1 MNGHSL
7 ISTTTKASRLFISL
21 KLSLRLTMPL
31 SLGSSLALS
40 LGLSLALSPP
50 QVQAQTQTNASQ
62 PALTFVV
69 GYAPGGTTDIIARI
83 VAKELTLQT
92 GQTVIVE
99 NKAGANSNIGA
110 EYVAN
115 GPTNG
120 SRFYIGSTANAIN
133 KSLYKKLNHDIEKDL
148 AAVAL
153 LGTVPNMLVIN
164 PALPI
169 QNVEQYIAY
178 ARANPGK
185 LTCASSGAGS
195 AIHMSCELFKI
206 QTKTNILH
214 VPYKGSSLALND
226 LLGGQVSS
234 IFDNM
239 PSVLQQVRA
248 GKLRALGVTT
258 ATRSSFA
265 SDIPTLAESGL
276 PDFSVQAWFGLFA
289 PSATEPSLLTR
300 VNTSVTRA
308 LATEATKTSYASAG
322 IAIPS
327 TPNTVD
333 TFTTFVSQEVQKWSA
348 VVRQSGTE
356 TQ

>member
-1 MNGHSL
+1 MKDQMLMKNIAL
-7 ISTTTKASRLFISL
+7 KANISRLL
-21 KLSLRLTMPL
+21 M
-31 SLGSSLALS
+31 SLALC
-40 LGLSLALSPP
+40 LTLSPSYS
-50 QVQAQTQTNASQ
+50 QAQTNAAQ
-62 PALTFVV
+62 PTLTFVV

-83 VAKELTLQT
+83 VARELTLQT

-99 NKAGANSNIGA
+99 NKAGANSNMGS
-110 EYVAN
+110 EYVTS

-120 SRFYIGSTANAIN
+120 TRFYVGSTANAIN
-133 KSLYKKLNHDIEKDL
+133 KSLYKKLNYDIEKDL
-148 AAVAL
+148 SAVAL

-206 QTKTNILH
+206 QTNTNILH

-265 SDIPTLAESGL
+265 PDIPTLAESGL
-276 PDFSVQAWFGLFA
+276 PNFSVQAWFGLFA
-289 PSATEPSLLTR
+289 PSATDPSLVKR
-300 VNTSVTRA
+300 VNVNVTRA
-308 LATEATKTSYASAG
+308 LAAEATKTSYASAG
-322 IAIPS
+322 IAIPPN
-327 TPNTVD
+327 PNTKHSRPLSVKK
-333 TFTTFVSQEVQKWSA
+333 FKSG
-348 VVRQSGTE
+348 RQWLSSRARRRSDV
-356 TQ
+356 

>member
-1 MNGHSL
+1 VLPGDHL
-7 ISTTTKASRLFISL
+7 VVGRRAGFLTISR
-21 KLSLRLTMPL
+21 
-31 SLGSSLALS
+31 SLGVIGGDQREVDIALVSLHDA
-40 LGLSLALSPP
+40 AVTRTRWATWKPWA
-50 QVQAQTQTNASQ
+50 VTAT
-62 PALTFVV
+62 
-69 GYAPGGTTDIIARI
+69 GT
-83 VAKELTLQT
+83 
-92 GQTVIVE
+92 
-99 NKAGANSNIGA
+99 
-110 EYVAN
+110 
-115 GPTNG
+115 
-120 SRFYIGSTANAIN
+120 
-133 KSLYKKLNHDIEKDL
+133 
-148 AAVAL
+148 AVAL

-169 QNVEQYIAY
+169 QNVEQYIAF

-206 QTKTNILH
+206 QTNTNILH

-265 SDIPTLAESGL
+265 PEIPTLAESGL

-289 PSATEPSLLTR
+289 PSATEPSLLKR
-300 VNTSVTRA
+300 VNANVTQA
-308 LATEATKTSYASAG
+308 LTAEATKTSYASAG
-322 IAIPS
+322 IALPS
-327 TPNTVD
+327 NPNTVD
-333 TFTTFVSQEVQKWSA
+333 MFTDFVNQEVQKWA
-348 VVRQSGTE
+348 IVVMQSGTE

>member
-1 MNGHSL
+1 MKDQTLMKNITS
-7 ISTTTKASRLFISL
+7 KANISRLL
-21 KLSLRLTMPL
+21 MPL
-31 SLGSSLALS
+31 ALC
-40 LGLSLALSPP
+40 LTFSPSYA
-50 QVQAQTQTNASQ
+50 QAQTNASQ
-62 PALTFVV
+62 PTLTFVV

-120 SRFYIGSTANAIN
+120 TRFYVGSTANAIN
-133 KSLYKKLNHDIEKDL
+133 KSLYKKLNYDIEKDL
-148 AAVAL
+148 TAVAL

-169 QNVEQYIAY
+169 QTVADYIAY
-178 ARANPGK
+178 ARAHPGK

-206 QTKTNILH
+206 QTNTNILH

-226 LLGGQVSS
+226 LLGGQVNS

-289 PSATEPSLLTR
+289 PSATEPSLLKR
-300 VNTSVTRA
+300 VNASVTSA
-308 LATEATKTSYASAG
+308 LATEATKTSYTSAG

-327 TPNTVD
+327 TPNPVE
-333 TFTTFVSQEVQKWSA
+333 TFTAFVSQEVQKWA
-348 VVRQSGTE
+348 TVVKQSGTE

>member
-1 MNGHSL
+1 MKHYASKKHAFIKDRGS
-7 ISTTTKASRLFISL
+7 ITKEYVKTKAAYLFL
-21 KLSLRLTMPL
+21 F
-31 SLGSSLALS
+31 
-40 LGLSLALSPP
+40 LGLSLTLPTA
-50 QVQAQTQTNASQ
+50 QVQAQNPANATQPT
-62 PALTFVV
+62 LTFVV

-83 VAKELTLQT
+83 VAKEFTLQT

-110 EYVAN
+110 EYVSS

-120 SRFYIGSTANAIN
+120 TRFYVGSTANAIN
-133 KSLYKKLNHDIEKDL
+133 KSLYKKLNYDIEKDFS
-148 AAVAL
+148 AVAL

-164 PALPI
+164 PTLPI
-169 QNVEQYIAY
+169 QTVADYIAY

-206 QTKTNILH
+206 QTNTNILH

-265 SDIPTLAESGL
+265 PDIPTLTESGL

-289 PSATEPSLLTR
+289 PSATDPSLLKR
-300 VNTSVTRA
+300 VNASVTQA
-308 LATEATKTSYASAG
+308 LATETTKTSYASAG
-322 IAIPS
+322 IALPP

-333 TFTTFVSQEVQKWSA
+333 TFTAFVGQEVQKWSA

>member
-1 MNGHSL
+1 MKDQTSITN
-7 ISTTTKASRLFISL
+7 TTLDANVSRLL
-21 KLSLRLTMPL
+21 M
-31 SLGSSLALS
+31 SLALC
-40 LGLSLALSPP
+40 LTLPP
-50 QVQAQTQTNASQ
+50 AQAQTLTNTSQ
-62 PALTFVV
+62 PTLTFVV
-69 GYAPGGTTDIIARI
+69 GYAPGGTTDIIARVI
-83 VAKELTLQT
+83 AKELTLLT
-92 GQTVIVE
+92 GQAVIVE
-99 NKAGANSNIGA
+99 NKVGANSNIGA
-110 EYVAN
+110 DYVAN

-120 SRFYIGSTANAIN
+120 TRFYIGSTANAIN
-133 KSLYKKLNHDIEKDL
+133 KSLYKKLNYDIEKDL

-164 PALPI
+164 PNLPI
-169 QNVEQYIAY
+169 QTVADYIAY
-178 ARANPGK
+178 ARAQPGT

-206 QTKTNILH
+206 QTNTNILH

-265 SDIPTLAESGL
+265 PEIPTLAESGL

-289 PSATEPSLLTR
+289 PSATEPALLKR
-300 VNTSVTRA
+300 VNASITQA
-308 LATEATKTSYASAG
+308 LATEATKISYASAG
-322 IAIPS
+322 IALPPP
-327 TPNTVD
+327 PNTID
-333 TFTTFVSQEVQKWSA
+333 TFSAFVSQEVQKWAS

>member
-1 MNGHSL
+1 MF
-7 ISTTTKASRLFISL
+7 KAA
-21 KLSLRLTMPL
+21 
-31 SLGSSLALS
+31 ALS
-40 LGLSLALSPP
+40 E
-50 QVQAQTQTNASQ
+50 ASFD
-62 PALTFVV
+62 L
-69 GYAPGGTTDIIARI
+69 
-83 VAKELTLQT
+83 
-92 GQTVIVE
+92 VI
-99 NKAGANSNIGA
+99 
-110 EYVAN
+110 
-115 GPTNG
+115 
-120 SRFYIGSTANAIN
+120 
-133 KSLYKKLNHDIEKDL
+133 
-148 AAVAL
+148 AVAEGGRFKNLNEL
-153 LGTVPNMLVIN
+153 LT
-164 PALPI
+164 
-169 QNVEQYIAY
+169 Y

-206 QTKTNILH
+206 QTNTNILH
-214 VPYKGSSLALND
+214 VSYKGSSLALND

-265 SDIPTLAESGL
+265 PDIPTLTESGL

-289 PSATEPSLLTR
+289 PSATDPSLLKR
-300 VNTSVTRA
+300 VNASVTQA
-308 LATEATKTSYASAG
+308 LATETTKTSYASAG
-322 IAIPS
+322 IALPP

-333 TFTTFVSQEVQKWSA
+333 TFTAFVGQEVQKWSA

>member
-1 MNGHSL
+1 MKHYASKKHAF
-7 ISTTTKASRLFISL
+7 IKDRSSITKEYVKTKAAYLFL
-21 KLSLRLTMPL
+21 F
-31 SLGSSLALS
+31 
-40 LGLSLALSPP
+40 LGLSLTLPTA
-50 QVQAQTQTNASQ
+50 QVQAQNPANATQPT
-62 PALTFVV
+62 LTFVV

-83 VAKELTLQT
+83 VAKEFTLQT

-110 EYVAN
+110 EYVSS

-120 SRFYIGSTANAIN
+120 TRFYVGSTANAIN
-133 KSLYKKLNHDIEKDL
+133 KSLYKKLNYDIEKDFS
-148 AAVAL
+148 AVAL

-164 PALPI
+164 PTLPI
-169 QNVEQYIAY
+169 QTVADYIAY

-206 QTKTNILH
+206 QTNTNILH

-265 SDIPTLAESGL
+265 PDIPTLTESGL

-289 PSATEPSLLTR
+289 PSATDPSLLKR
-300 VNTSVTRA
+300 VNASVTQA
-308 LATEATKTSYASAG
+308 LATETTKTSYASAG
-322 IAIPS
+322 IALPP

-333 TFTTFVSQEVQKWSA
+333 TFTAFVGQEVQKWSA